1 MSQECTII
9 LQGVFGEGNRHDM
22 KSGDTNK
29 MVYILLKIMYI
40 YAKTLLI
47 EQYENVIFV

>member
-1 MSQECTII
+1 MSQECAII
-9 LQGVFGEGNRHDM
+9 LQGVEGNRHDM

-40 YAKTLLI
+40 YAKTLLNSDTI
-47 EQYENVIFV
+47 LRTI